1 MKKRRLMLIAAI
13 VLAVVVFF
21 CFTKTADVNAPGE
34 IGNGEDILTEEEY
47 ESGEEI
53 LEEESEEFYEEET
66 EEDLIYYDSEYT
78 LPEDVAAYLYEWQE
92 LPPNFITKKE
102 AEKLGWQSN
111 KGNLWDVAYGMSIGG
126 DYFGNREGIL
136 PEGEDYR
143 ECDVNYEGGYRDAE
157 RLVYSIDDYDIY
169 YTSDHYESFLQLYDA
184 EEGYIGDME
193 IIWD

>member
-1 MKKRRLMLIAAI
+1 MKKRSLMLIVAI
-13 VLAVVVFF
+13 VLAVVVFL
-21 CFTKTADVNAPGE
+21 CFRKPADTNTADDSVNG
-34 IGNGEDILTEEEY
+34 GDILAEEEY
-47 ESGEEI
+47 ETE
-53 LEEESEEFYEEET
+53 EEESEET
-66 EEDLIYYDSEYT
+66 EEDLIYYDCEYT

-92 LPPNFITKKE
+92 LPPNFLTKKE

-126 DYFGNREGIL
+126 DYFGNREGVL
-136 PEGEDYR
+136 PEGEEYR

-157 RLVYSIDDYDIY
+157 RLVYSIDDWDIY